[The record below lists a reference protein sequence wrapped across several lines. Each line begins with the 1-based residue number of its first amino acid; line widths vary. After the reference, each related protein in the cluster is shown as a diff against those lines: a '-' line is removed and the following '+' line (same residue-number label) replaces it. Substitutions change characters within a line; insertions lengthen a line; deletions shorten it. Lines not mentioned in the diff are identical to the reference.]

1 MRASE
6 IITLVVLPIVFTFR
20 LVSVLLM
27 KLATSWTLFLFCLA

>member
-27 KLATSWTLFLFCLA
+27 KLATS